1 VFPNKN
7 NVLLLHLLLCI
18 SIVFSF
24 SSLTIKELQL
34 AISKKG
40 TSG

>member
-1 VFPNKN
+1 VFSNKN
-7 NVLLLHLLLCI
+7 NVLLLHLLLYI

-24 SSLTIKELQL
+24 SSLTMKELQL
-34 AISKKG
+34 DISKKG

>member
-1 VFPNKN
+1 VFPSKN
-7 NVLLLHLLLCI
+7 NVLLHLLLYI

-24 SSLTIKELQL
+24 SSLSIKELQL
-34 AISKKG
+34 DISKKG